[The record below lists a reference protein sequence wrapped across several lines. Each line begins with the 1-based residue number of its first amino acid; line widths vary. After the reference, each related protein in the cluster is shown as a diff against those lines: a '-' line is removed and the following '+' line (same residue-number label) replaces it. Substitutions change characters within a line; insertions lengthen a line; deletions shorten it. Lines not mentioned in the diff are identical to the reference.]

1 MTTRP
6 GYVWDNAN
14 NEWVEIGQAAV
25 VAPVAYQASQPSS
38 PSTGDIWID
47 SDDEV
52 PSVDSTLYYRWT
64 KTMSGGETSLSGTD
78 DNSLS
83 LQYTP
88 GYESVFIN
96 GVLQVRNLD
105 YTATSG
111 STISG
116 LTALA
121 SNDVIMVESIIAYS
135 VGDTYT
141 QTTLD
146 GKFATQLD
154 FPAGA
159 WTSYTPTL
167 SNLTLGNGTLSAAY
181 VKLGK
186 LVVVRFR
193 MVFGSTSSMG
203 SFPGVTLP
211 FTAAANSNDFFIGGT
226 AFEDAGTT
234 TWLGRSRLSST
245 SGFDFVFDTVSGTK
259 ISYSFLSSTTP
270 MTWAVN
276 DVIRTIFVYEAA

>member
-1 MTTRP
+1 MAKKARVYDGTA
-6 GYVWDNAN
+6 WQ
-14 NEWVEIGQAAV
+14 EL
-25 VAPVAYQASQPSS
+25 ASAQ
-38 PSTGDIWID
+38 
-47 SDDEV
+47 
-52 PSVDSTLYYRWT
+52 
-64 KTMSGGETSLSGTD
+64 TD
-78 DNSLS
+78 
-83 LQYTP
+83 
-88 GYESVFIN
+88 
-96 GVLQVRNLD
+96 
-105 YTATSG
+105 
-111 STISG
+111 
-116 LTALA
+116 LTA
-121 SNDVIMVESIIAYS
+121 YS
-135 VGDTYT
+135 TTAQISSTY
-141 QTTLD
+141 
-146 GKFATQLD
+146 ATQLD

-211 FTAAANSNDFFIGGT
+211 FTAAANLNDFFIGGT

-259 ISYSFLSSTTP
+259 VSYSFLSSTAP
-270 MTWAVN
+270 MTWATN
-276 DVIRTIFVYEAA
+276 DVIRSTFMYEAA